1 MILRRLGNKKKIAR
15 KIQAHFPPHK
25 IYIEP
30 FFGAGGMF
38 FNKPKA
44 KYNIVNDLDSDVF
57 NLFMVVMNRK
67 EELLEAFKMM
77 PIHQDLL
84 EYWKKNKETDEIK
97 KALRFLFL
105 SNCSYLG
112 KQDCIVYKASSNEK
126 DIVYDN
132 IDSIYDYLDGV
143 KFNNTNFDLFLNKIS
158 FPKKDFGKPSKQ
170 KEDAFIYADPPYLG
184 TTDTYS
190 NSFTQ
195 EDSMRLFDV
204 LQDTG
209 CKWCMS
215 EFDHPFILKQAKQR
229 GLNVIVIGER
239 NNLKNRRTE
248 IIVTNYEN
256 RQQKLF

>member
-1 MILRRLGNKKKIAR
+1 MILRRLGNKKKIAK

-67 EELLEAFKMM
+67 DDLLQAFKMM

-105 SNCSYLG
+105 SNFTFMNTKSTLLPEG
-112 KQDCIVYKASSNEK
+112 NKKHLFENELKA
-126 DIVYDN
+126 
-132 IDSIYDYLDGV
+132 
-143 KFNNTNFDLFLNKIS
+143 TFDLVFDVNFSNLSFDMFLQKIPQAKLNK
-158 FPKKDFGKPSKQ
+158 
-170 KEDAFIYADPPYLG
+170 DALIYSDPPYL
-184 TTDTYS
+184 
-190 NSFTQ
+190 
-195 EDSMRLFDV
+195 DSDKKQTEVYQMGDHWQQQDSQRLFDA
-204 LQDTG
+204 LEKTG
-209 CKWCMS
+209 CKFAMS
-215 EFDHPFILKQAKQR
+215 EFDHPFILEQAKQR

-248 IIVTNYEN
+248 ILITNYEN

>member
-1 MILRRLGNKKKIAR
+1 MILRRLGNKKKIAK

-84 EYWKKNKETDEIK
+84 NYWKKNKETDEIK
-97 KALRFLFL
+97 KAIRLLFL
-105 SNCSYLG
+105 SNFTFMNTKSTLILDAKKKLKFSQELAATFALILDVG
-112 KQDCIVYKASSNEK
+112 F
-126 DIVYDN
+126 DN
-132 IDSIYDYLDGV
+132 RP
-143 KFNNTNFDLFLNKIS
+143 F
-158 FPKKDFGKPSKQ
+158 
-170 KEDAFIYADPPYLG
+170 DAFLKNIPKEMLNYKSLIYCDPPYVG
-184 TTDTYS
+184 CDKKQTEVY
-190 NSFTQ
+190 Q
-195 EDSMRLFDV
+195 MGAHWEEEDSMRLFDA

-215 EFDHPFILKQAKQR
+215 EFDHPFILEQAKQR